1 MNAWNLASSECI
13 GSPEKSS
20 PGPNREL
27 KPKAHS
33 GNLLLSGSHAML
45 QLRGRHGGERE
56 LSMVCY
62 DLVMFPGSL
71 LSEQWAWNLSEC
83 LVALFIKFL

>member
-1 MNAWNLASSECI
+1 MNAWNLASSGRI
-13 GSPEKSS
+13 RSPEKSS
-20 PGPNREL
+20 PRPNREL
-27 KPKAHS
+27 KPRAHS

-56 LSMVCY
+56 LSTVCY

-71 LSEQWAWNLSEC
+71 LSEQWAWNFYEC
-83 LVALFIKFL
+83 LVPPFTKLL